1 MKDEF
6 GAERHTLTKEY
17 LDDLYRRLDEFIADC
32 TKEEVDLNREA
43 INKVQTMIHQHGN
56 KGQIR
61 L

>member
-17 LDDLYRRLDEFIADC
+17 LDDLYRMLDNFIADC
-32 TKEEVDLNREA
+32 TKEEVDINREA

-56 KGQIR
+56 KD
-61 L
+61 

>member
-6 GAERHTLTKEY
+6 GAERYTLTREY
-17 LDDLYRRLDEFIADC
+17 LDDLYKRLENFIADC

-56 KGQIR
+56 KDE
-61 L
+61 